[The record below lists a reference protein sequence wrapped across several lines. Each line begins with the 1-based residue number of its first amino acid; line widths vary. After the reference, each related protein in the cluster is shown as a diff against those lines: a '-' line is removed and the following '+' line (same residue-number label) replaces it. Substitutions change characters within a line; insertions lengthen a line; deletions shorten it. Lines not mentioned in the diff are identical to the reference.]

1 MNLDSII
8 FELSLIVVGA
18 AALGTLFLYARQPI
32 VIAYVAIG
40 FAAGPNGLGVIRS
53 TDHIEEIAHFG
64 VILLLFLIGL
74 NLQPLKFLKLFRKTA
89 LLTFGTSVVFGS
101 LSLLFALL
109 FLRYDLHSA
118 ALFGAAMMFSSTVV
132 GLKLV
137 PTTTLHHKRTGEIM
151 TSILLLQDVLA
162 ILVILFVTGEKSDH
176 ILMTFAV
183 LAGRFALLCLL
194 SFIGVRYV
202 MVPLL
207 RRFDVVQEYAFVA
220 TLGWC
225 MLWAEAAHALGLS
238 YEMGAFVAGLSIASC
253 QIALVIAEHLKPL
266 REFFLILFFF
276 AIGAELDFRIAPR
289 LLFLALVFGVI
300 LVPLKAGVF
309 RFAFR
314 KSGESLGLSRELSV
328 RLAQSSEFSL
338 LVVFAAL
345 SVGVLSAERA
355 MVVQLATITTF
366 ILSTYWV
373 VLKYPT
379 PISTRTTLR
388 QD

>member
-8 FELSLIVVGA
+8 FELSIIIVGA
-18 AALGTLFLYARQPI
+18 AALGTLFLYAKQPI
-32 VIAYVAIG
+32 LTAYIAIG
-40 FAAGPNGLGVIRS
+40 FAVGPNGLALIQS
-53 TDHIEEIAHFG
+53 IDHIEKIAHFG

-74 NLQPLKFLKLFRKTA
+74 NLQPMKLLRILQKTA
-89 LLTFGTSVVFGS
+89 ILTFGTSVVFGYMS
-101 LSLLFALL
+101 FLFALL
-109 FLRYDLHSA
+109 LRFDMHSA
-118 ALFGAAMMFSSTVV
+118 VLFGAAMMFSSTVV

-137 PTTTLHHKRTGEIM
+137 PTTALHHKRTGEVM
-151 TSILLLQDVLA
+151 TGVLLLQDVLA

-176 ILMTFAV
+176 VLVTFAI
-183 LAGRFALLCLL
+183 LAGKFLVLCLL
-194 SFIGVRYV
+194 SFAGVRFV

-207 RRFDVVQEYAFVA
+207 RRFDVVQEYTFVA

-225 MLWAEAAHALGLS
+225 LLWAEAAHILGLS

-276 AIGAELDFRIAPR
+276 AVGAELNFRLDARLILSG
-289 LLFLALVFGVI
+289 LLFGAI
-300 LVPLKAGVF
+300 LVPLKAAVF

-314 KSGESLGLSRELSV
+314 KSGESPQLSQELAV

-345 SVGVLSAERA
+345 SIGVLSAERA
-355 MVVQLATITTF
+355 MVVQIATIVTF
-366 ILSTYWV
+366 IISTYWT
-373 VLKYPT
+373 VLRYPT
-379 PISTRTTLR
+379 TISMNAALR
-388 QD
+388 RD